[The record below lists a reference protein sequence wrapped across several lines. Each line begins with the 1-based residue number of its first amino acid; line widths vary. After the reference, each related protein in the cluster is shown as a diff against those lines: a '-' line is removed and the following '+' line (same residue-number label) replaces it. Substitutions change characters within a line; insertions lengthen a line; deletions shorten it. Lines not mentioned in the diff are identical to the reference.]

1 MCVLCVHMCMC
12 GSAWHRVSVYTFL
25 KPPSYLRQVA
35 EFYNQ
40 LSSTT
45 LARNPECIQEPLAW
59 GAGKAGS

>member
-1 MCVLCVHMCMC
+1 MCVCVHMRVC
-12 GSAWHRVSVYTFL
+12 GSAWQRTSAYTFL
-25 KPPSYLRQVA
+25 KLPSYLRQVA

-45 LARNPECIQEPLAW
+45 LARNPEGIQEPLAW